1 VISFEGCTASFK
13 GDGSQNT
20 SGSLDRTGD
29 KVGVD
34 YNGSLTADY
43 VRPVMNGMLWMTSLD
58 VNFTDGYQNIG
69 GSVDPRTYQ
78 DAFSKTN
85 FRTGLKGDNWAVML
99 YGKNVFDELTASGTF
114 NIPLASGAFAD
125 YTLPGSVWGAT
136 VNYNF

>member
-1 VISFEGCTASFK
+1 
-13 GDGSQNT
+13 
-20 SGSLDRTGD
+20 
-29 KVGVD
+29 
-34 YNGSLTADY
+34 
-43 VRPVMNGMLWMTSLD
+43 MLWMTSLD

-99 YGKNVFDELTASGTF
+99 YGKNVFDELTASGKF